1 MSYLWIWISTLTS
14 TTMPRILELY
24 HAYYWLPKISYHLA
38 SLPPYA
44 DIVSLSGHFISL
56 LSACKLRI
64 STFENVP
71 ISFHKSADSWSHSRT
86 YLDLSHVYYLRWICF
101 PRSQKCCRRFWHLV
115 NKSESRT
122 ILKLSVINIY
132 SISIKYTQRKNIWFY
147 MWLKNILSLNFKN
160 IEKNSQV
167 F

>member
-1 MSYLWIWISTLTS
+1 MKGYYNIVSIQDKKTENILNIRMYLRMSYLWIWISTLLEQCQEFHS
-14 TTMPRILELY
+14 FIIL
-24 HAYYWLPKISYHLA
+24 LA
-38 SLPPYA
+38 SLPPSA
-44 DIVSLSGHFISL
+44 DIASLSGHYLHYSL
-56 LSACKLRI
+56 LAACKLRI

-122 ILKLSVINIY
+122 ILKLFVINIY
-132 SISIKYTQRKNIWFY
+132 IY
-147 MWLKNILSLNFKN
+147 
-160 IEKNSQV
+160 
-167 F
+167 